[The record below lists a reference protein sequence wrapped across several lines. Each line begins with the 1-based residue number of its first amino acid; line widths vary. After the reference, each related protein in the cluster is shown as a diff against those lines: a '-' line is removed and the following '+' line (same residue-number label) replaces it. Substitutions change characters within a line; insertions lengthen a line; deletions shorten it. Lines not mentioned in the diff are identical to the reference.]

1 MTHPQTSVMLNQIE
15 AFPPLPVTV
24 TKVLDVTSNPESSSQ
39 DLMQAVIPDQTM
51 CSAIL
56 KAANSAFFGVPRE
69 ISTIERAVVLLG
81 YEEIKNIVIGKAIF
95 SSLPKLSKEAR
106 QTVGLFWEHAFTCG
120 LAAKIIAE
128 HLRLSPCELFID
140 GLIHDIGK
148 IAMLLAFPN
157 EYSVLQNIST
167 PDHVHC
173 TTEEKNRFGISHD
186 EAGLQLAKRWL
197 LPEQLMMAIGY
208 HHIPQDA
215 PSNIERP
222 LIIQVADV
230 LSLIHSYSDSM
241 DGEEVEKI
249 FNDFFPEIAA
259 LWQSNQLNWEPEN
272 LGAWFKKLVQ
282 SRENEQSVLS
292 IFTSS

>member
-1 MTHPQTSVMLNQIE
+1 MTHPHTSVIHNQIE
-15 AFPPLPVTV
+15 AFPPLPATV
-24 TKVLDVTSNPESSSQ
+24 TKVLAVTSNPESTAR

-56 KAANSAFFGVPRE
+56 KAANSAFFGIPRE
-69 ISTIERAVVLLG
+69 VSTIERAVVVLG
-81 YEEIKNIVIGKAIF
+81 YEEIRNIVIGKAVF
-95 SSLPKLSKEAR
+95 SSLPKLSKESR
-106 QTVGLFWEHAFTCG
+106 QTVGVFWEHAFTCG

-128 HLRLSPCELFID
+128 HLRLSASEFFID

-148 IAMLLAFPN
+148 IAMLLAFPS
-157 EYSVLQNIST
+157 EYSVLRDIST
-167 PDHVHC
+167 PDQGHY

-186 EAGLQLAKRWL
+186 EAGLQLARRWL

-208 HHIPQDA
+208 HHVPQDA
-215 PSNIERP
+215 PACIESP

-241 DGEEVEKI
+241 EAKDVEKI
-249 FNDFFPEIAA
+249 FADFFPEIST
-259 LWQSNQLNWEPEN
+259 LWQSNQLQWEPEN
-272 LGAWFKKLVQ
+272 LGVWFEKLVQ
-282 SRENEQSVLS
+282 NREDEQGVLS